1 MSNLSPSG
9 HSSPNPNKC
18 SHLKKRSIHTTT
30 TTAIK
35 GIKVKKKKT
44 KRKEKY
50 DGRRQMLACFK
61 ARLRFGANQH
71 FVT

>member
-1 MSNLSPSG
+1 VLSPEEEKYSYYNDNG
-9 HSSPNPNKC
+9 HQGNQ
-18 SHLKKRSIHTTT
+18 
-30 TTAIK
+30 
-35 GIKVKKKKT
+35 GKKKKT